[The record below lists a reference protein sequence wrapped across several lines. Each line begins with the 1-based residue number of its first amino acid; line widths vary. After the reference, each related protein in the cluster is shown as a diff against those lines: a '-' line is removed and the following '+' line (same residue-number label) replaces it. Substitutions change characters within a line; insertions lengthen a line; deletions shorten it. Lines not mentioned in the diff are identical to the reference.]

1 MASDLLI
8 DGLPPTDDDLRY
20 MALVNYGAYTSFRIE
35 DGGVRGLDLH
45 LARLEASA
53 VELFGE
59 SLSGDRLRSLIR
71 TAVADRRDAWIRV
84 SLFAPEIVPRSPS
97 AEVRPRVMTSVSPA
111 PSPLATSVRAQ
122 VRTYVRTEAHLKHTA
137 IFPLIRARRLARQ
150 AGFDDALFADAEGLI
165 SEGAT
170 WNIGFL
176 AGDAVTWPEAP
187 MLHGVA
193 KALISSRLAEVG
205 LRQTRAP
212 VRVADLDAFDGA
224 FLCNS
229 ATPACPVTAI
239 GDHVFGASPD
249 RIDRLA
255 RAWTSNPVQ
264 AI

>member
-1 MASDLLI
+1 MTDFLI

-20 MALVNYGAYTSFRIE
+20 LALVNYGAYTSFRVE

-45 LARLEASA
+45 LARIDASA
-53 VELFGE
+53 IELFGE
-59 SLSGDRLRSLIR
+59 PVGEDRLRGLIR
-71 TAVADRRDAWIRV
+71 TAVADRPDAWIRL

-97 AEVRPRVMTSVSPA
+97 AEVRPKVMTSVSPA

-122 VRTYVRTEAHLKHTA
+122 VRAYVRTEAQLKHTA

-150 AGFDDALFADAEGLI
+150 AGFDDALFADAEDLI

-176 AGDAVTWPEAP
+176 AGDTVTWPEAP

-205 LRQTRAP
+205 MTQRTAA
-212 VRVADLDAFDGA
+212 VHVSDLDAFDGA

-229 ATPACPVTAI
+229 ATPACPITAI
-239 GDHVFGASPD
+239 GDKVFGAAPE
-249 RIDRLA
+249 RIERLA
-255 RAWTSNPVQ
+255 RAWSSNPPQ